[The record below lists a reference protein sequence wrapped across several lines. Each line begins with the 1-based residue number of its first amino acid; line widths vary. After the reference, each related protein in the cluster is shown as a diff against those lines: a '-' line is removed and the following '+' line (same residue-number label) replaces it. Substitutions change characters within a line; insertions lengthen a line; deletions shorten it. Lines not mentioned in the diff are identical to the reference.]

1 MTWRCTERWLL
12 IVALAAA
19 VVADAS
25 AAKWQKLTGCRIATG
40 EYMDGDSFHVRH
52 GNKEY
57 IFRLYFVDA
66 PESDREIADRIT
78 EQAAYWDIPEMRVTR
93 LGRKAKSL
101 TEKTLRSDFTVY
113 TQWEDAQGASQMQRF
128 YAVVKIGHD
137 DLAEL
142 LVGEGLARIYGATTP
157 LPDGTSIDTY
167 FQRLHQ
173 LEARAK
179 RKKLGAWSGAEVEA
193 EPEETDVV
201 AEAAVEEPPPA
212 VSWPNV
218 PVVAFLRAEAFI
230 NTERFEEAEEEMRAL
245 LRRFPDHN
253 QKARIEFYLGL
264 SIAMQERFPEAIQIF
279 RDWLAKNP
287 DHIMVPEVKYWLP
300 IALFYGGEYADAIP
314 LFEDYAA
321 KYPMSVY
328 APEAGYRAALS
339 RYAIEDYA
347 RAAQDLEAWVVN
359 NPGHYFQWEALVT
372 LGDALA
378 AMGELDRAKGA
389 YLRVG
394 KEAGPFYYMALTQA
408 AKVFK
413 ALGTPRDMQDM
424 AAAFAKFIQD
434 SPQSDNIID
443 AAYQAGWALRH
454 IQRQDDAR
462 KLYWTMIERYG
473 NTPAWEGFDLMLKDL
488 TGMYGDA
495 AADGFLSDLRAKQQK
510 ALAERRTTLASR
522 LAWVE
527 AESKPEEEQLAN
539 AVVFAARYPRD
550 ELGTETL
557 AWLGELH
564 FRNGKTAEG
573 MACLEQLL
581 KVNPESRYAAL
592 AHTRIAELK
601 VAAKSYEEALTHTEL
616 AVAYAAAP
624 AVIMEATFLRAKSLE
639 GLQRYSEA
647 VTDYNTVLSGRSAP
661 RPLKPEALLGI
672 GACLEAQGRY
682 RHAIPY
688 YQRIYVLYGAY
699 TSAVARAYLRSG
711 MAFEQLKDVDA
722 AAKTYHEML
731 EQDTLSG
738 TAEATEARQRL
749 LKLGSG

>member
-1 MTWRCTERWLL
+1 MS
-12 IVALAAA
+12 IAALAVA
-19 VVADAS
+19 VCSSAS
-25 AAKWQKLTGCRIATG
+25 AAKWQKLTGCRLATG

-52 GNKEY
+52 GNDEY

-66 PESDREIADRIT
+66 PETDRELADRVA
-78 EQAAYWDIPEMRVTR
+78 EQAAYWNIPEMRVTR
-93 LGRKAKSL
+93 LGRKAESL
-101 TEKTLRSDFTVY
+101 TQKALKSDFTVY

-142 LVGEGLARIYGATTP
+142 LVGAGLARIYGATTP

-167 FQRLHQ
+167 YQRLHQ

-179 RKKLGAWSGAEVEA
+179 RKNLGAWSGAEVEE
-193 EPEETDVV
+193 EPEDQGTNAVV
-201 AEAAVEEPPPA
+201 AVEEAPPA

-245 LRRFPDHN
+245 LRRFPEHN
-253 QKARIEFYLGL
+253 QKPRIEFYLGL

-279 RDWLAKNP
+279 RDWLAKYP
-287 DHIMVPEVKYWLP
+287 DHIMAPEVKYWLP
-300 IALFYGGEYADAIP
+300 IALFYGGDYAGAIP
-314 LFEDYAA
+314 LFEDYVA
-321 KYPMSVY
+321 KFPMSVY
-328 APEAGYRAALS
+328 APEAAYRAALS
-339 RYAIEDYA
+339 RYAVEDYE
-347 RAAQDLEAWVVN
+347 RAAKELEAWVVQY
-359 NPGHYFQWEALVT
+359 PDHYFKWEALVT

-424 AAAFAKFIQD
+424 AAAFARFIQD

-454 IQRQDDAR
+454 IQRQDEAR

-488 TGMYGDA
+488 AGMYGDVA
-495 AADGFLSDLRAKQQK
+495 PDGFISDLRAKQQK
-510 ALAERRTTLASR
+510 ALGERRTTLASR

-527 AESKPEEEQLAN
+527 AESKSPEDQWAN
-539 AVVFAARYPRD
+539 APIFAARYPRD

-557 AWLGELH
+557 AWLGELYLK
-564 FRNGKTAEG
+564 NGKPAEG
-573 MACLEQLL
+573 LACLERLL

-592 AHTRIAELK
+592 AHTRIAEQQ
-601 VAAKSYEEALTHTEL
+601 VATKSYEEALAHTEL
-616 AVAYAAAP
+616 AMAYAAAP

-661 RPLKPEALLGI
+661 RMLKPEALLGI
-672 GACLEAQGRY
+672 GACLEAQGQY

-711 MAFEQLKDVDA
+711 IAFEQLKDMEA

-731 EQDTLSG
+731 GQDSLSG
-738 TAEATEARQRL
+738 TPEATEARQRL